1 MDSTKK
7 NLVGEVPQ
15 VQEMTPEVVSV
26 PEISQEVK
34 ETQTEEPQIAQTEND
49 DAQAA
54 VQVATTQAVKP
65 SVPAPV
71 KDALSEQIEDVLE
84 EDMTDLFL
92 TMSPEDQLKFKEKGE
107 ETVSQIREMIAK
119 AHIQTKKVFH
129 LIKSWLKLIPGV
141 NRFFLEQEAKIK
153 TDKIKHL
160 SE

>member
-7 NLVGEVPQ
+7 NLVGEVPK
-15 VQEMTPEVVSV
+15 VQEVATEVVSV
-26 PEISQEVK
+26 PEVVQETK
-34 ETQTEEPQIAQTEND
+34 ETQVEQQKPQTEVAD
-49 DAQAA
+49 TQAA
-54 VQVATTQAVKP
+54 VQVVTTPVVKQP
-65 SVPAPV
+65 VPVQV
-71 KDALSEQIEDVLE
+71 KDALAEQIEDVLE

-92 TMSPEDQLKFKEKGE
+92 TMSPADQQKFKEKGE

-119 AHIQTKKVFH
+119 AHLKTKKVFH